1 MVRMKVDVEKEDHTE
16 VGLRAAIAP
25 QLCFVSYRKQIWA
38 FKKVSAFVRIEL
50 WIVFSM
56 GSGFG
61 GVRSTQT
68 SIDGVGK

>member
-1 MVRMKVDVEKEDHTE
+1 ME
-16 VGLRAAIAP
+16 LRAAIAP
-25 QLCFVSYRKQIWA
+25 QLCFVSYRKQVWA
-38 FKKVSAFVRIEL
+38 FKKASAIVRIEL
-50 WIVFSM
+50 WIVFGM

>member
-1 MVRMKVDVEKEDHTE
+1 M
-16 VGLRAAIAP
+16 GLRAVIAP
-25 QLCFVSYRKQIWA
+25 QLCFVSYGKQIWA
-38 FKKVSAFVRIEL
+38 FKKVGAVVRIEL
-50 WIVFSM
+50 WIVFGM